1 MAATGNNYI
10 NFVSELIY
18 GDLGAGELGTPPPA
32 GAKNHIHWT
41 RDNIPNSGATTVTGS
56 AFLAHHLD
64 YMLARYEAWR
74 SKYFLPP
81 VRPWDG
87 QSSMDAEQSATIPG
101 MGPLPVNTNAL
112 GTDIRVYYNTN
123 YRGVLTNELVDEV
136 KAPYSY
142 RYWAFMKW
150 ASDLRK
156 RVLGQPVI
164 HVHKIYDRDGTI
176 LSEKDFT
183 DIFHQVHHVWHP
195 NKPVG
200 TGWTLPTPFFKTSV
214 GQHLGKKEISRTQV
228 GAEFFAFHRDHLEIF
243 DRWLVRMGQDKIQ
256 SINACAHDTDP
267 NDPPPAGVD
276 ADFSGH
282 PHIENWSTN
291 PPDVIFNDVHTT
303 YWESDV
309 DEFTNLGEMGQLFA
323 LDFNQFPQINIP
335 GVSDTG
341 YHGTG
346 HVLNGDLIDAI
357 DNNHSPRFFAWHGFN
372 DDVWVKR
379 EPRFNTFQ
387 LVQSDNSDF
396 PEPGTLTIV
405 RDLNSSTDTVEPSIA
420 VSGIDLVAGQ
430 GTLRIKLNIQ
440 PDPFGRTLELLLK
453 CDVLREAGGSTA
465 VISLSR
471 QLSIISGGTPTGNQR
486 LQNTDFF
493 EGFIFDGSA
502 STEDSDGDGPFKSD
516 NLAFSPTPVG
526 FKNSRIRISGYMT
539 CRSFPNGSI
548 PAVSGT
554 LSSAGLA
561 VTGAGTNFTGQ
572 LRQGDL
578 IRANGQVRMITGIT
592 NNTSLTLL
600 EPFSPNLA
608 AGTAYE
614 RLDGFDHESKVEIPL
629 IQEKLA
635 PDITTYLDRS
645 TFSIEQVAPAGTTV
659 FDDSFYVVLQDRTSR
674 PFTIVWPSDVE
685 PALHGLIA
693 PPVYAAGLYT
703 DLAHAPMVE
712 LRDAA
717 TNALL
722 AGVSVEVT
730 SAQPEDPGLH
740 PAVTQRVTFPCRVTF
755 TGQAAFAGL
764 TNPGDVKDV
773 KLVITATDRAGNQV
787 TDDSLRVRLQFNPNP
802 YMLDGPTHWL
812 STDTRVFQIQQGQA
826 RFGVPAG
833 WTNPNSFI
841 QQVIANFRLG
851 GGTAGGETFDSL
863 PTEQG
868 SAKLEYSTS
877 VSGSDIYNF
886 ALAKVRLQSDTGL
899 NDLRVTFRLFRWGV
913 ANVEFN
919 GTLAYRS
926 APSNIGLLGRTT
938 SNELA
943 SIPFFAEPRVG
954 AGVSMTTQ
962 TDPVNEFD
970 FGPTGG
976 AEAQGYFGAYLDINQ
991 STLQFPQTYTGDGPF
1006 VGTLNNIRDLLE
1018 DHHQCMVVE
1027 LLHPGD
1033 PTVAGA
1039 TPGTSDNLSQR
1050 NLLIVQTANPG
1061 SEITRTVQHAFNI
1074 DLTRSLRRPKRD
1086 PDTIIDPIHLHHHN
1100 LDHADDVLPLSND
1113 GNDHDDHVLNNCCE
1127 EIRVLPARPVR
1138 SGGHNHHDLQREIA
1152 HLEEGWL
1159 AQSPGQLKKFKQ
1171 RLVERFETDDRWTF
1185 DAERWKPTTG
1195 LDELAVFWNN
1205 LPKES
1210 EVELYLPGANVEEIF
1225 NFRNLRHAP
1234 GTVKIIDSNTL
1245 RLFPT
1250 GTTYLPIAPFWGDN
1264 LAGLLKVKL
1273 PAGIKK
1279 GQRFRVDVVQMR
1291 ADEARTLGGFQLNIQ
1306 VEKALELWE
1315 ADRRTLELF
1324 HKRLSIKPEN
1334 DRWRPIV
1341 ARQVEFMRGRAERMV
1356 DLANEEQPDQDPI
1369 VWIDPTVVQCGKKVR
1384 VVLEKIQVDDDREP
1398 FFKGKGE
1405 FRFSSK
1411 VWTPDN
1417 GGILAEKV
1425 LPKKGHFKLSDQ
1437 PGSNEMVIN
1446 AVLFEDW
1453 VEARLAVQV
1462 GGVELDT
1469 FDPDDRLFPFKQ
1481 VFSGDPA
1488 DWYGKYEPTDTA
1500 VDPQD
1505 MDGWKLWLR
1514 IEPAG

>member
-1 MAATGNNYI
+1 M
-10 NFVSELIY
+10 
-18 GDLGAGELGTPPPA
+18 
-32 GAKNHIHWT
+32 
-41 RDNIPNSGATTVTGS
+41 
-56 AFLAHHLD
+56 
-64 YMLARYEAWR
+64 
-74 SKYFLPP
+74 
-81 VRPWDG
+81 
-87 QSSMDAEQSATIPG
+87 
-101 MGPLPVNTNAL
+101 
-112 GTDIRVYYNTN
+112 
-123 YRGVLTNELVDEV
+123 
-136 KAPYSY
+136 
-142 RYWAFMKW
+142 
-150 ASDLRK
+150 
-156 RVLGQPVI
+156 
-164 HVHKIYDRDGTI
+164 
-176 LSEKDFT
+176 
-183 DIFHQVHHVWHP
+183 
-195 NKPVG
+195 
-200 TGWTLPTPFFKTSV
+200 
-214 GQHLGKKEISRTQV
+214 
-228 GAEFFAFHRDHLEIF
+228 
-243 DRWLVRMGQDKIQ
+243 
-256 SINACAHDTDP
+256 
-267 NDPPPAGVD
+267 
-276 ADFSGH
+276 
-282 PHIENWSTN
+282 
-291 PPDVIFNDVHTT
+291 
-303 YWESDV
+303 
-309 DEFTNLGEMGQLFA
+309 
-323 LDFNQFPQINIP
+323 
-335 GVSDTG
+335 
-341 YHGTG
+341 
-346 HVLNGDLIDAI
+346 
-357 DNNHSPRFFAWHGFN
+357 
-372 DDVWVKR
+372 
-379 EPRFNTFQ
+379 
-387 LVQSDNSDF
+387 
-396 PEPGTLTIV
+396 
-405 RDLNSSTDTVEPSIA
+405 
-420 VSGIDLVAGQ
+420 
-430 GTLRIKLNIQ
+430 
-440 PDPFGRTLELLLK
+440 
-453 CDVLREAGGSTA
+453 
-465 VISLSR
+465 
-471 QLSIISGGTPTGNQR
+471 
-486 LQNTDFF
+486 
-493 EGFIFDGSA
+493 
-502 STEDSDGDGPFKSD
+502 
-516 NLAFSPTPVG
+516 
-526 FKNSRIRISGYMT
+526 
-539 CRSFPNGSI
+539 
-548 PAVSGT
+548 
-554 LSSAGLA
+554 
-561 VTGAGTNFTGQ
+561 
-572 LRQGDL
+572 
-578 IRANGQVRMITGIT
+578 
-592 NNTSLTLL
+592 
-600 EPFSPNLA
+600 
-608 AGTAYE
+608 
-614 RLDGFDHESKVEIPL
+614 
-629 IQEKLA
+629 
-635 PDITTYLDRS
+635 
-645 TFSIEQVAPAGTTV
+645 
-659 FDDSFYVVLQDRTSR
+659 
-674 PFTIVWPSDVE
+674 
-685 PALHGLIA
+685 
-693 PPVYAAGLYT
+693 
-703 DLAHAPMVE
+703 
-712 LRDAA
+712 
-717 TNALL
+717 
-722 AGVSVEVT
+722 
-730 SAQPEDPGLH
+730 
-740 PAVTQRVTFPCRVTF
+740 
-755 TGQAAFAGL
+755 
-764 TNPGDVKDV
+764 
-773 KLVITATDRAGNQV
+773 
-787 TDDSLRVRLQFNPNP
+787 
-802 YMLDGPTHWL
+802 
-812 STDTRVFQIQQGQA
+812 
-826 RFGVPAG
+826 
-833 WTNPNSFI
+833 
-841 QQVIANFRLG
+841 
-851 GGTAGGETFDSL
+851 
-863 PTEQG
+863 
-868 SAKLEYSTS
+868 
-877 VSGSDIYNF
+877 
-886 ALAKVRLQSDTGL
+886 
-899 NDLRVTFRLFRWGV
+899 